1 MLAIN
6 MYDFHNFALTPM
18 QDLFLNV
25 VILSSLIF
33 AILKGERALEKS
45 SPFTVLAIIT
55 TFCIAGRILLEP
67 IPNVQPV
74 TVTIILVGIFFGAPW
89 AIAISGIVV
98 LSTNL
103 LFLGHGPWT
112 IFQVFGWGFLGL
124 TSSYF
129 SQHLLIDGKIA
140 IRRMLFFAVASAFVF
155 DWIVSTSILLNNDIS
170 VMIPYL
176 VNGLSFDIYHAIGNA
191 VFVVWLASPLGDIMA
206 RHRAELRGNS
216 VSEIATY

>member
-6 MYDFHNFALTPM
+6 MYDFHNFALSPM

-45 SPFTVLAIIT
+45 SPFIVLATIT

-89 AIAISGIVV
+89 AIAISGVV
-98 LSTNL
+98 ALSTNL
-103 LFLGHGPWT
+103 LFLGVLYY
-112 IFQVFGWGFLGL
+112 ILGL
-124 TSSYF
+124 
-129 SQHLLIDGKIA
+129 
-140 IRRMLFFAVASAFVF
+140 
-155 DWIVSTSILLNNDIS
+155 
-170 VMIPYL
+170 
-176 VNGLSFDIYHAIGNA
+176 
-191 VFVVWLASPLGDIMA
+191 
-206 RHRAELRGNS
+206 
-216 VSEIATY
+216 

>member
-1 MLAIN
+1 

-33 AILKGERALEKS
+33 AILKGESALEKS
-45 SPFTVLAIIT
+45 SPFTILAIIT

-124 TSSYF
+124 TSS
-129 SQHLLIDGKIA
+129 
-140 IRRMLFFAVASAFVF
+140 FF
-155 DWIVSTSILLNNDIS
+155 
-170 VMIPYL
+170 
-176 VNGLSFDIYHAIGNA
+176 
-191 VFVVWLASPLGDIMA
+191 
-206 RHRAELRGNS
+206 
-216 VSEIATY
+216 

>member
-1 MLAIN
+1 

-18 QDLFLNV
+18 QDLFVNI
-25 VILSSLIF
+25 VILSLLVL
-33 AILKGERALEKS
+33 AILKGERKMENS
-45 SPFTVLAIIT
+45 SPFTILAILTI
-55 TFCIAGRILLEP
+55 FCVAGRILLEP

-124 TSSYF
+124 TSSFF

-170 VMIPYL
+170 MLIPYL
-176 VNGLSFDIYHAIGNA
+176 MNGLLFDIYHAIGNA

-206 RHRAELRGNS
+206 RHRAELGDNS